1 MNILFFFRCKDKKV
15 LRNCA
20 PLCQEIWERI
30 GCFQLNY
37 GNISLFLKDR
47 LSFCYEHLANGRDSS
62 QLLPKTKIYCI
73 GKVRYLLRRF
83 QLSETADAVY
93 LLHVSKILDNLRRL
107 LKEFKILKY
116 YDGKNLEMVWEE
128 R

>member
-47 LSFCYEHLANGRDSS
+47 LSFCYEHLANGRGSKKPVRIPANRFPKITNLS
-62 QLLPKTKIYCI
+62 KMCVGTLSHLLIEI
-73 GKVRYLLRRF
+73 
-83 QLSETADAVY
+83 
-93 LLHVSKILDNLRRL
+93 
-107 LKEFKILKY
+107 
-116 YDGKNLEMVWEE
+116 
-128 R
+128 